1 MTMHIAIVGPIA
13 TADIRHFLDGETS
26 HLPVGYSGAPL
37 LVTLIAE
44 LLKRG
49 HRVTAITLS
58 WGMKLDWRK
67 PVRST
72 GGNLE
77 MMYVPM
83 RRRAWAP
90 NGWRPGRIVDL
101 YAFERRGLQH
111 AIEQAGPD
119 VVHAHWSYEFA
130 WAAQRSG
137 QPTLI
142 TCHDSPF
149 VVAHMYSRSKL
160 TQSVYRWLRAGMA
173 WHVLRH
179 AQHVTAV
186 SPYLQ
191 AEVQPLCKC
200 EVFVVPNPLPPGL
213 CAKAGHAVRQPDADA
228 PVLAM
233 VANGWDRRKNPEPAL
248 QAFASLR
255 ARKRG
260 ARLKMYGAD
269 FGPGETAERWAR
281 QFGMTD
287 GMEFIG
293 RVPYARLLNEL
304 AASDVL
310 IHSSLEETFGMSVAE
325 AMALGIP
332 VVGGER
338 SGAVPWVV
346 GEGGVLTDV
355 TSPAAIEQAMLAL
368 LDNFGCYDH
377 AASAAR
383 MRACQDFSVTGV
395 TDGYE
400 TMYRWIIEGGRVNKQ
415 GSAPRSKGGVGG
427 TGSHDFSLSGQGD
440 AGPDET
446 RNRGAA

>member
-1 MTMHIAIVGPIA
+1 MHIAIAGPIA
-13 TADIRHFLDGETS
+13 TADIRHLLDGDIS

-44 LLKRG
+44 LLGRG

-58 WGMKLDWRK
+58 WGMPLDWRQ
-67 PVRST
+67 PVHSKH
-72 GGNLE
+72 GNLD
-77 MMYVPM
+77 MVYVPM
-83 RRRAWAP
+83 RRRAWQP

-111 AIEQAGPD
+111 AIKQAAPG

-137 QPTLI
+137 LPTLI

-149 VVAHMYSRSKL
+149 VVARMYSRAKP
-160 TQSVYRWLRAGMA
+160 TQSAYRWLRVGMA
-173 WHVLRH
+173 WHVLRY
-179 AQHVTAV
+179 AKYVTAV

-191 AEVQPLCKC
+191 DEVRPLCKY
-200 EVFVVPNPLPPGL
+200 EVSVIPNPLPPGL

-233 VANGWDRRKNPEPAL
+233 VANGWDKRKNPQPAL
-248 QAFASLR
+248 LAFARLR
-255 ARKRG
+255 ARKRS
-260 ARLKMYGAD
+260 ARFKLYGAD
-269 FGPGETAERWAR
+269 FGPGETAEQWAR
-281 QFGMTD
+281 QHGIAE

-293 RVPYARLLNEL
+293 RVPYARLLDEL

-310 IHSSLEETFGMSVAE
+310 VHSSLEETFGMSVAE

-355 TSPAAIEQAMLAL
+355 TSPAAIEQAMLELLEMPERYRVAAL
-368 LDNFGCYDH
+368 
-377 AASAAR
+377 AAR
-383 MRACQDFSVTGV
+383 ERTCDRFAVSRVVDAYETFYRKVTGMV
-395 TDGYE
+395 
-400 TMYRWIIEGGRVNKQ
+400 EGKSPVL
-415 GSAPRSKGGVGG
+415 
-427 TGSHDFSLSGQGD
+427 T
-440 AGPDET
+440 T
-446 RNRGAA
+446 